1 MLQATGS
8 AVALAITAVLASRGA
23 HADCTLELEL
33 LGTELRQ
40 VRITQLQGQQLAP
53 FVEDALRYCRT
64 GHDALAVQAIDK
76 ARTIAHITRRDPL
89 DEAPAEPADTR
100 R

>member
-1 MLQATGS
+1 MQRATGIAAAL
-8 AVALAITAVLASRGA
+8 AVAAALASRSA

-33 LGTELRQ
+33 LGSELRQ

-76 ARTIAHITRRDPL
+76 ARTIAHISRRDPL
-89 DEAPAEPADTR
+89 DEPPAEPADTR